1 MLTPLVLIRQEVVVI
16 SIVHQGRKVSS
27 AKLLI
32 ISQDSYLQHF
42 TVRGFMVMEQINL
55 FFQDYSCKEVQT
67 NILAEKLILL
77 SEKEKQKNLCM

>member
-1 MLTPLVLIRQEVVVI
+1 
-16 SIVHQGRKVSS
+16 
-27 AKLLI
+27 
-32 ISQDSYLQHF
+32 
-42 TVRGFMVMEQINL
+42 MVMEQINL